1 MMKKRNA
8 GAVIFGLMGLH
19 MVTPAFAGNTGQ
31 PAIFEKTY
39 GEWSANWW
47 QWLES
52 QNFTPLTEQ
61 GKVDCSKGQQ
71 GHVWFLAGTDGSD
84 PIERECTVPKGK
96 LLFFPLVNA
105 EFNNAPDETTC
116 EDGPLGGPCTE
127 DEKRVILDGIMSDN
141 TPGLLNSR
149 ACNLE
154 STVDGI
160 PTLFS
165 GFATARTQSPPF
177 PFLDDQETVSDGF
190 WVMLSLPEGQHT
202 LHFKG
207 ALCDLDTNLPIFEV
221 DVTYNLNVSR

>member
-1 MMKKRNA
+1 MNKSYA
-8 GAVIFGLMGLH
+8 GLVIFGLTGLL
-19 MVTPAFAGNTGQ
+19 MVAPAFADASGQ
-31 PAIFEKTY
+31 PEIFEKTY
-39 GEWSANWW
+39 GEWSAKWW
-47 QWLES
+47 QWLEA
-52 QNFTPLTEQ
+52 QNFTPLTAQ
-61 GKVDCSKGQQ
+61 GEVDCSQGQT
-71 GHVWFLAGTDGSD
+71 GPVWFLAGTDGSG
-84 PIERECTVPKGK
+84 PVERECTVPKGT

-105 EFNNAPDETTC
+105 EFNNVPNETTC
-116 EDGPLGGPCTE
+116 EGGPCTE
-127 DEKRVILDGIMSDN
+127 DEKRVILDGLMSDN

-165 GFATARTQSPPF
+165 GFAIARTQSPAF
-177 PFLDDQETVSDGF
+177 LYLDDHETVSDGF

-207 ALCDLDTNLPIFEV
+207 ALCDLDSGSQLFEV